1 MSRRFDLGI
10 AWEWE
15 YDDGFISVLER
26 ACQRCRVSYCII
38 DLDNLPEIENLT
50 SSGEISFGVFFDR
63 ASDTRKEFSSLV
75 NCLIQQHHVPFV
87 NNPRDSESAGNKAAM
102 HLEFITHGINVPYTI
117 ILPVFDKDGPTE
129 DILKLE
135 NVGIPFII
143 KPAHGGGGDGVLLG
157 AKSLAEVLA
166 VWKDYAHDQLL
177 IQENIVPCSL
187 DGRQAYFRVYYAG
200 GNVISCWWDP
210 MHHVSERLLPD
221 DAARYGLQEIDRIA
235 GKIHEIS
242 RLNFFSTEIA
252 LTQEMKFISVDYVNE
267 PCDMRLKSNTWDGVP
282 DEVVELICEALVD
295 FIESRSQEPEARRR
309 SSGDSIQNSGFW
321 TPTQS

>member
-15 YDDGFISVLER
+15 HDRDFISALER
-26 ACQRCRVSYCII
+26 ACHRRRVSYCIVNPN
-38 DLDNLPEIENLT
+38 NLADIERQT
-50 SSGEISFGVFFDR
+50 SSGEISYGVFFDR
-63 ASDTRKEFSSLV
+63 ASDARKEFSPLADQ
-75 NCLIQQHHVPFV
+75 LIRHCIPFI
-87 NNPRDSESAGNKAAM
+87 NNPRDSEIAGNKATM
-102 HLEFITHGINVPYTI
+102 HLEFITRGINVPYTI
-117 ILPVFDKDGPTE
+117 ILPVFDESDPTE
-129 DILKLE
+129 NILKLE

-166 VWKDYAHDQLL
+166 AWKDYAHDQLL
-177 IQENIVPCSL
+177 IQENIVPCGL

-210 MHHVSERLLPD
+210 KHHVSERLPPED
-221 DAARYGLQEIDRIA
+221 SARYGLQEIDRIA

-252 LTQEMKFISVDYVNE
+252 LTEAMKFISVDYVNE
-267 PCDMRLKSNTWDGVP
+267 PCDMRLKSNAWDGVP
-282 DEVVELICEALVD
+282 DEVVELVCESLVE
-295 FIESRSQEPEARRR
+295 FAEREIGRRGAPANPQ
-309 SSGDSIQNSGFW
+309 SPIQNPNVSGEL
-321 TPTQS
+321 